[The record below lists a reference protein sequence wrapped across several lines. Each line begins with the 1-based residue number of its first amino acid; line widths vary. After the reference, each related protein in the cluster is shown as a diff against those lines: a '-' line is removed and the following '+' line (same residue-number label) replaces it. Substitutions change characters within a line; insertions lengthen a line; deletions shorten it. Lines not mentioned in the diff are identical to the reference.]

1 MFNNL
6 NIKFWIEMQQVTHCI
21 GNQTVHLYQSF
32 LRERIERRGP
42 LVATIFG
49 FPWGMVLIEACAKIA
64 NNITQKE
71 VACGMGGIFQSNHS
85 QKEKKKKKKNRKLK
99 GKESMNER
107 MSLNVYK

>member
-71 VACGMGGIFQSNHS
+71 VACGMGEFFKAITH
-85 QKEKKKKKKNRKLK
+85 KKKKRKKKEQKIKR
-99 GKESMNER
+99 KESMNER
-107 MSLNVYK
+107 MSL